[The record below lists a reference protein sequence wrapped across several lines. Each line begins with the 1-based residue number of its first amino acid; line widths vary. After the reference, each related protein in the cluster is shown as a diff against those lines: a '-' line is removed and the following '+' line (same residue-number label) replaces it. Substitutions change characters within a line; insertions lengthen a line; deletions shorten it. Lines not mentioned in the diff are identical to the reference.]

1 MPTATCFPHLLG
13 RGHGALAR
21 PRGQAVEGAH
31 AQAPSWP
38 ARGLPA
44 HQGVGSRPQN
54 LSRHLPG
61 GAGRKCLQEWAAGS
75 ALARIQRSH
84 KDQRPGR
91 LSSGSPGG
99 RGRKPIPGCTY
110 YVLGA
115 PSGSLQEQGGGDS
128 REEGR
133 WEPSLRFLCCRYTH
147 PFVRQVFLEGLLCAE
162 RCPGCWGQKQTQM
175 LALLELCCQWGQP
188 TVSGKIC

>member
-1 MPTATCFPHLLG
+1 MPAGMGSWFCSG
-13 RGHGALAR
+13 ENS
-21 PRGQAVEGAH
+21 AV
-31 AQAPSWP
+31 P
-38 ARGLPA
+38 
-44 HQGVGSRPQN
+44 QGPEAWETEQWLTWGKGKETDTWMP
-54 LSRHLPG
+54 
-61 GAGRKCLQEWAAGS
+61 
-75 ALARIQRSH
+75 
-84 KDQRPGR
+84 
-91 LSSGSPGG
+91 
-99 RGRKPIPGCTY
+99 Y

-188 TVSGKIC
+188 TVSGKICSAH

>member
-1 MPTATCFPHLLG
+1 MRLHLLGAARLQEGQWASTLSMAVPWTLPRSYLQGVGAEVPTATCFPHLLG

-21 PRGQAVEGAH
+21 PWGQAVEGAH
-31 AQAPSWP
+31 AQAPSRP

-61 GAGRKCLQEWAAGS
+61 GAGRKCPQER

-99 RGRKPIPGCTY
+99 RGRQPILGCTY

-115 PSGSLQEQGGGDS
+115 PSGPLQEQGGGDS
-128 REEGR
+128 R
-133 WEPSLRFLCCRYTH
+133 
-147 PFVRQVFLEGLLCAE
+147 
-162 RCPGCWGQKQTQM
+162 
-175 LALLELCCQWGQP
+175 
-188 TVSGKIC
+188 